1 MPVDIVDINFLDAD
15 FNSITTG
22 VDYLNGSVG
31 DKVTAEITF
40 DVHWEAINA
49 DVSSGNYNSATI
61 GVLVTHSGGNTKIIR
76 ADGGNFI
83 QDGFNNFDD
92 IILDDGVTQYPVQ
105 IAGINTSVPN
115 AGTNNQMNV
124 VGTAI
129 PTSATGNVTI
139 YGITPVTDFD
149 FFYGLPENGT
159 PNNTIISLV
168 DGSIPKYTSEPTDY
182 TNVTPVALLP
192 NNAISSW
199 VYDLN
204 DQNSTIEG
212 NGTIVDVNRQRFKIT
227 HEFYIQPVFS
237 AASPLNQG
245 LSDLNTTTSPLSL
258 NTPSFFDA
266 TKSLKYTFQIE
277 ARFTTVVGSSSL
289 TGLKST
295 SNGNYDSF
303 IKNGDVGYFDEN
315 GNTGVADYSLNSIA
329 YTETL
334 NNTPVQSI
342 QPNAETNVSITLNSA
357 SGAFANT
364 DSKFIVHVYRTPKE
378 FSTYGNLPT
387 DIKENFLVSRQLLKI
402 NDVPT
407 VSGNGFI
414 KAGATIGLVSF
425 SEAILNF
432 TFLPTFFLSQDNVTA
447 DLQAFNNDP
456 ANVADGYLIFVTCQD
471 KDITN
476 KGLSDKVAVLCDV
489 NTAEGISLDEFYNT
503 DGVCE
508 TTMLFNDHPTNNAL
522 LAFTDYKGWL
532 EDSVVTK
539 STIRVLKTND
549 NQDVEGNTIQNVWN
563 LNNLILKVEAE
574 HILDSSRNFV
584 LEESQMFTNGVDV
597 TATRDFILPI
607 ASPQN
612 EIIWTTTDDV
622 THYEYYLQYPFKIRW
637 EDWKT
642 LAGVDIDFV
651 PNNDWVQ
658 YITSEWNIKVNLYKE
673 IDVAQDPQTGASP
686 CGLVEFTDSN
696 NLVNWAYLIDGTGQ
710 NPTTT
715 CLQTSNSFTGVGV
728 VPLTTPASGNIT
740 VCIDAENAGDI
751 NTIQFTGSAFVTGQN
766 HPTGVMDFSLLTGLT
781 TFNLGN
787 HSLTSL
793 IMPTTTVPTIRYEF
807 ANIDFDLDLSACTNL
822 AGDIRFN
829 DGLANILTLP
839 STPNAF
845 TVISIVNNPNLG
857 QIDLTGFSGNSSGA
871 GISLFNNGWSAAI
884 VNQTLIDLDAT
895 GWLGGASGFINIQN
909 NSAPTGAGATAKT
922 NLIGKGWLV
931 ITD

>member
-1 MPVDIVDINFLDAD
+1 MPVNVVDITFLDGD
-15 FNSITTG
+15 FNTITTG
-22 VDYLNGSVG
+22 VDYLNGSIG
-31 DKVTAEITF
+31 DKVTAEITL
-40 DVHWEAINA
+40 DIHWEAKNSDIASADYLSGIVPCIVTFNA
-49 DVSSGNYNSATI
+49 
-61 GVLVTHSGGNTKIIR
+61 GVTKILR
-76 ADGGNFI
+76 ADGGSFLA
-83 QDGFNNFDD
+83 DGFNAYDTIVFDD
-92 IILDDGVTQYPVQ
+92 GSQTTFQIEGIVTNSSAV
-105 IAGINTSVPN
+105 
-115 AGTNNQMNV
+115 GTNNEMRV
-124 VGTAI
+124 
-129 PTSATGNVTI
+129 TGSPIAAGNRDAEI
-139 YGITPVTDFD
+139 YGITPITDFD
-149 FFYGLPENGT
+149 FYYGLPANNT
-159 PNNTIISLV
+159 PNDTIISLV
-168 DGSIPKYTSEPTDY
+168 DGSVPKYTSQPTDY
-182 TNVTPVALLP
+182 TNVTPVALSP
-192 NNAISSW
+192 SNSVKSW

-204 DQNSTIEG
+204 NQNSTIEG
-212 NGTIVDVNRQRFKIT
+212 NGTIVDVNKQRFKIT
-227 HEFYIQPVFS
+227 HEFYIQPVFRE
-237 AASPLNQG
+237 Q
-245 LSDLNTTTSPLSL
+245 DLNTTTSPLSL
-258 NTPSFFDA
+258 NTPSFLDA
-266 TKSLKYTFQIE
+266 TQSIKYTFKVE
-277 ARFTTVVGSSSL
+277 AKYTVSSTNAFGTTVSFQR
-289 TGLKST
+289 LKST
-295 SNGNYDSF
+295 SNGNYNSF
-303 IKNGDVGYFDEN
+303 IQNGNVGYFDEN
-315 GNTGVADYSLNSIA
+315 GNGNSADYSLNSIA

-334 NNTPVQSI
+334 NNTPVQSM
-342 QPNAETNVSITLNSA
+342 QPNAETNVSITLNSD
-357 SGAFANT
+357 SGAFANA
-364 DSKFIVHVYRTPKE
+364 DSKFIIHIYRTPSE
-378 FSTYGNLPT
+378 ASTYSNLPT
-387 DIKENFLVSRQLLKI
+387 DIKENLLVSRQLLKI

-414 KAGATIGLVSF
+414 KAGATVGLISF
-425 SEAILNF
+425 NQAILNF

-522 LAFTDYKGWL
+522 LAFTDYKGWV

-539 STIRVLKTND
+539 STIRILKTNN
-549 NQDVEGNTIQNVWN
+549 NQSISGNTIQNVWN
-563 LNNLILKVEAE
+563 LNNLILRVEAQN
-574 HILDSSRNFV
+574 ILDTSRSFV

-607 ASPQN
+607 GSPQN

-622 THYEYYLQYPFKIRW
+622 THFEYFLQYPFKIRW

-658 YITSEWNIKVNLYKE
+658 YINSEWNIKVNLYKE
-673 IDVAQDPQTGASP
+673 IDLAQEPETAASP
-686 CGLVEFTDSN
+686 CGLVEFKDAN
-696 NLVNWAYLIDGTGQ
+696 YVGGFVYFIDGTGQ

-715 CLQTSNSFTGVGV
+715 CLETDTSQTGINV
-728 VPLTTPASGNIT
+728 VFAITPANNETATI
-740 VCIDAENAGDI
+740 CIDAENAGDI
-751 NTIQFTGSAFVTGQN
+751 NTIQFTGSEFVTGQN
-766 HPTGVMDFSLLTGLT
+766 HPTGVMDFSVLTGLT

-793 IMPTTTVPTIRYEF
+793 IMPTTTVPTIKYEF

-822 AGDIRFN
+822 ANDIRFM

-845 TVISIVNNPNLG
+845 TLISIVNNPNLN

-909 NSAPTGAGATAKT
+909 NSAPTGAGLTAKT
-922 NLIGKGWLV
+922 NLTGKNWLV

>member
-1 MPVDIVDINFLDAD
+1 MPVDIVDITFLDAD

-22 VDYLNGSVG
+22 IDYLNGSVG

-40 DVHWEAINA
+40 DVHWEAKNSDITST
-49 DVSSGNYNSATI
+49 DYLSGIIPCIVTFNSGI
-61 GVLVTHSGGNTKIIR
+61 RKILR
-76 ADGGNFI
+76 ADGGSFLA
-83 QDGFNNFDD
+83 DGFNDYDTIVFDD
-92 IILDDGVTQYPVQ
+92 GSQTTFQIQGIVT
-105 IAGINTSVPN
+105 NS
-115 AGTNNQMNV
+115 
-124 VGTAI
+124 
-129 PTSATGNVTI
+129 SASGTGNEMRVTGSPIVTGIRDAEI

-149 FFYGLPENGT
+149 FYYGLPANNT
-159 PNNTIISLV
+159 PNDTIISLV
-168 DGSIPKYTSEPTDY
+168 DGSTPKYTSEPTDY

-192 NNAISSW
+192 SNSVKSW

-204 DQNSTIEG
+204 DQKSTIEG

-227 HEFYIQPVFS
+227 HEFYIQPVFRE
-237 AASPLNQG
+237 Q
-245 LSDLNTTTSPLSL
+245 DLNTTTSPLSL
-258 NTPSFFDA
+258 NTPSFLDA
-266 TKSLKYTFQIE
+266 TQSIKYTFKVE
-277 ARFTTVVGSSSL
+277 AKYTVSATNAFGTTVSFQR
-289 TGLKST
+289 LKST
-295 SNGNYDSF
+295 SNGNYNSF
-303 IKNGDVGYFDEN
+303 IQNGNVGYFDEN
-315 GNTGVADYSLNSIA
+315 GNGNSADYSLNSIA

-334 NNTPVQSI
+334 NNTPVQSM
-342 QPNAETNVSITLNSA
+342 QPNAETNVSITLNSD
-357 SGAFANT
+357 SGAFANA
-364 DSKFIVHVYRTPKE
+364 DSKFIIHIYRTPSE
-378 FSTYGNLPT
+378 ASTYSNLPT
-387 DIKENFLVSRQLLKI
+387 DIKENFLVSRQVLTI

-574 HILDSSRNFV
+574 NILDSSRNFV

-612 EIIWTTTDDV
+612 AIIWTTTDDV

-715 CLQTSNSFTGVGV
+715 CLQTGNSFTGVGV

-766 HPTGVMDFSLLTGLT
+766 HPTGVMNFSVLTGLT

>member
-40 DVHWEAINA
+40 DVHWETRNS
-49 DVSSGNYNSATI
+49 DVTSGNYNSSTI
-61 GVLVTHSGGNTKIIR
+61 GVLVTHFGGNTKIIR

-83 QDGFNNFDD
+83 ADGFNNFDD

-124 VGTAI
+124 VGTVI
-129 PTSATGNVTI
+129 PTSVTGDVTI

-149 FFYGLPENGT
+149 FYYGLPSNVV
-159 PNNTIISLV
+159 PASTIISLV
-168 DGSIPKYTSEPTDY
+168 DGSVPKYTSEPTDY
-182 TNVTPVALLP
+182 TNVTPVALSP
-192 NNAISSW
+192 SNSVKSW

-204 DQNSTIEG
+204 NQNSTIEG
-212 NGTIVDVNRQRFKIT
+212 NGTIVDINKQRFKIT
-227 HEFYIQPVFS
+227 HEFYIQPVFRE
-237 AASPLNQG
+237 P
-245 LSDLNTTTSPLSL
+245 DLNTTTSPLSL
-258 NTPSFFDA
+258 NTPSFFDSIN
-266 TKSLKYTFQIE
+266 SLKYTFQIE
-277 ARFTTVVGSSSL
+277 ARFTTVIGSSSL
-289 TGLKST
+289 TGFKST
-295 SNGNYDSF
+295 SNGNFPSF
-303 IKNGDVGYFDEN
+303 IKAGNVGYFDEN
-315 GNTGVADYSLNSIA
+315 GNGSAADYTLNSIA

-334 NNTPVQSI
+334 NNTPVQSM

-357 SGAFANT
+357 SGAFANA
-364 DSKFIVHVYRTPKE
+364 DSKFILNIYRTPSE
-378 FSTYGNLPT
+378 ASTYSNLPT
-387 DIKENFLVSRQLLKI
+387 DIKENFLVSRQVLTI

-414 KAGATIGLVSF
+414 KAGSTVSLISF
-425 SEAILNF
+425 NEAILNF

-489 NTAEGISLDEFYNT
+489 NTAEGIPLDEFYNT

-522 LAFTDYKGWL
+522 LAFTDYKGWV

-549 NQDVEGNTIQNVWN
+549 NQSVGGNTIQNVWN
-563 LNNLILKVEAE
+563 LNNLILRVEAQ
-574 HILDSSRNFV
+574 HILDTSRSFV

-607 ASPQN
+607 GSPQN

-622 THYEYYLQYPFKIRW
+622 THFEYFLQYPFKIRW

-658 YITSEWNIKVNLYKE
+658 YINSEWNIKVNLYKE
-673 IDVAQDPQTGASP
+673 IDLAQEPETAASP

-696 NLVNWAYLIDGTGQ
+696 VYLHWGYYIDGTGQ

-715 CLQTSNSFTGVGV
+715 CLETGDSITGVNV
-728 VPLTTPASGNIT
+728 ISTLSRPASPFT
-740 VCIDAENAGDI
+740 VCIDAINAGDI
-751 NTIQFTGSAFVTGQN
+751 NTIEFTNSIGVTNSN
-766 HPTGVMDFSLLTGLT
+766 HPVGLMDFSVLTGLT
-781 TFNLGN
+781 TFSLGN

-822 AGDIRFN
+822 ANDIRFMS
-829 DGLANILTLP
+829 GLANILTLP

-845 TVISIVNNPNLG
+845 TLISIINNPNLG

-871 GISLFNNGWSAAI
+871 GINLSNNGWSAAI

-909 NSAPTGAGATAKT
+909 NSAPTGAGLTAKT
-922 NLIGKGWLV
+922 NLDSKNWLM